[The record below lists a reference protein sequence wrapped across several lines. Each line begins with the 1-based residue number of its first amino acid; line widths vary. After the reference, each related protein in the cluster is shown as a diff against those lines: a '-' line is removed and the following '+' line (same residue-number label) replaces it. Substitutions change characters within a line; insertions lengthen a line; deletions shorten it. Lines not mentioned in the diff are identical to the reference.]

1 MLAIPLSLTK
11 EIRVGIRHL
20 SYFVLSL
27 LVTCLLVPALMYG
40 TRAWALNVSFWQ
52 NVILSSAGQVQYM
65 QFPRFGNQ
73 SFDAVLLRYLTHEPD
88 FHDVFVYIPHVALDK
103 TGVVAAANLFRVVI
117 VAITIATVWAW
128 RRRPSRTF
136 GRQDL
141 MTIAALWSST
151 LYLLLPETKA
161 RYAVYALLGFVPML
175 QQATDHGPLV
185 PASTRRRR
193 WTEVVIIAALLLV
206 LLPVPIQA
214 IGIGFLGALGLWIEN
229 IRGVRRD

>member
-1 MLAIPLSLTK
+1 
-11 EIRVGIRHL
+11 
-20 SYFVLSL
+20 
-27 LVTCLLVPALMYG
+27 LLVPAVMYG

-73 SFDAVLLRYLTHEPD
+73 SVDAVLLRYLTHEPD
-88 FHDVFVYIPHVALDK
+88 FHDVFVYIPHLALDK
-103 TGVVAAANLFRVVI
+103 AGVVAAANLLRVVI
-117 VAITIATVWAW
+117 VAITIATAWEW

-141 MTIAALWSST
+141 VTIAALWSST

-161 RYAVYALLGFVPML
+161 RYAVYALLGFVPLL

-185 PASTRRRR
+185 PASARTRR
-193 WTEVVIIAALLLV
+193 WTEIVIIAALILV
-206 LLPVPIQA
+206 LLPVPVQA
-214 IGIGFLGALGLWIEN
+214 IGVGVVGALWLWVEN
-229 IRGVRRD
+229 LRIVRRD